1 MSDKEDCEKLIE
13 LMKLSDDS
21 KEYECVFENGHYF
34 IRELSFSE
42 VQSKI
47 KEKEPKI
54 DLSLKTKF
62 CIWYE
67 KIAPL
72 NHKNWF
78 KNDAEFKITEVNNKY
93 KSSFYHDLFEF
104 DLNNINNEIDII
116 NQNLRN
122 RIATIDKSFLN
133 YTRMT
138 GGIAKE
144 IIIYYLDFLKNK
156 KYEELDEI
164 NNTSDDEIANIDKK
178 DEEKYYSIN
187 DHNKIQININSE
199 ISQIKKAFYNN
210 KSLNEPFYI
219 FLEEFFDSITII
231 HDENSIPQAN
241 DFDKIVK
248 LCENIK
254 ERSMTDETIK
264 EAFSFGFRQVKYYV
278 GAAIYLNLIKI
289 SNNYLSKS
297 EKYVLSENGKE
308 IFNLEKNIRD
318 LYLSKL
324 ILQHPIFNKTMEY
337 YVKHNTIPKNYIIM
351 NFMKELNI
359 ILSEIT
365 LLRRSSTVSQWINWI
380 LETNKLN
387 YSFDEKEDIQNDA
400 QIILTDFDKDV
411 DKIEPKENDI
421 NLHLHLKTKENSLYG
436 WKKTIFR
443 KINELNQETFTLND
457 LYESKSDFQNKYPNN
472 SKIEPK
478 IRQTLQQ
485 LRDLGLIEFIGNGN
499 YKLTFYENNILE
511 KEESI
516 EKDLNKTLIEEKNY
530 NQLNLTKI
538 KNRFNYIELS
548 DKIAFKIYNLKKE
561 NILTPA
567 RVRSIKTFLSELKE
581 ISQNLNLKTE
591 YNDLILSFYL
601 ELIELESTRGRSI
614 QEILIALINIVNKL
628 NSDPVYL
635 NELSDV
641 SQIDKNLISKTS
653 KELAKILNI
662 NIPLTKSTDYLPR
675 IIKKLELS
683 EEIKIKTENLINS
696 LDKNEISGKNPYVL
710 AMVCLFYALKESNIN
725 ITQEEFSK
733 LVNISVITI
742 RKNYNDLKIRLNQLS
757 DFYSNNEVYDN
768 NFRESD
774 NELLQNKNIESINK
788 DTDLKENHNY
798 NVDKK
803 IQKVDDSLIEDK
815 KLSKIPTDNLI
826 TGEKEE
832 KIAKTYKFIEEKHT
846 VSKSN
851 KIVSFK
857 FLDEEYN
864 TSHSKKLLTILL
876 AILYEKHSVDFYKIS
891 NLHGRNKPYFSR
903 SPQELIAGKLIL
915 GTDIYV
921 ETNRGTNDIIRFSYK
936 IINLFGYSKEDLEIF
951 QEDDINLVQNE
962 NISIETNNNSI
973 NSNNE
978 RTDNL
983 KNEEKLNKNHED
995 FNVIRKPKESVYGFK
1010 FLNDIYKTRFSRDL
1024 FIKLSTILYEK
1035 HEPEFNKVLEFHGR
1049 SNPYFSKDPEP
1060 LRSPKLISGTDIYLD
1075 SHGSTKYLINKS
1087 YKLLDLFGYSKNDL
1101 EIYRESDKDLFEEDL
1116 NNKGNSLKINNE
1128 KHLNDFEDDF
1138 NLFQIN
1144 RENIGEISDE
1154 EILRKIAENH
1164 VEVLIR
1170 ILALE
1175 KISNQTFLKEIA
1187 ENNNNNILG
1196 LMAKRKLIN

>member
-1 MSDKEDCEKLIE
+1 MSDKEGCEKLIE

-42 VQSKI
+42 IQSKI

-78 KNDAEFKITEVNNKY
+78 KNDVEFKITEVNNKY

-104 DLNNINNEIDII
+104 DLNNINKEIDII

-122 RIATIDKSFLN
+122 RIATMDKSFLN

-164 NNTSDDEIANIDKK
+164 NNTHDDEIANIDKK
-178 DEEKYYSIN
+178 DEEEYYAIN

-210 KSLNEPFYI
+210 KSLNEPFCL
-219 FLEEFFDSITII
+219 FFEEFFDSITIF

-278 GAAIYLNLIKI
+278 DAAIYLNLIKV
-289 SNNYLSKS
+289 SNNYSSKS
-297 EKYVLSENGKE
+297 EKYILTENGKE

-337 YVKHNTIPKNYIIM
+337 YIKHNTIPKNYIIVD
-351 NFMKELNI
+351 FMKELNV

-387 YSFDEKEDIQNDA
+387 YSFNEKEDIQNDA
-400 QIILTDFDKDV
+400 QIILTDLDKDI
-411 DKIEPKENDI
+411 DNIESKENDI
-421 NLHLHLKTKENSLYG
+421 DFSLKNKNIELFG
-436 WKKTIFR
+436 WKKTVYRTIM
-443 KINELNQETFTLND
+443 KINKEFFTLSD
-457 LYESKSDFQNKYPNN
+457 LYQNMSEFKNKYPNN

-516 EKDLNKTLIEEKNY
+516 ENDLNKRLIEEDDY

-538 KNRFNYIELS
+538 KNRFNNIELS
-548 DKIAFKIYNLKKE
+548 DKTAFKIYNLKKE
-561 NILTPA
+561 NKLTPT

-581 ISQNLNLKTE
+581 ISQNLDLKTE

-601 ELIELESTRGRSI
+601 ELIELESTRGRNI
-614 QEILIALINIVNKL
+614 QEILVALINIVNKL

-683 EEIKIKTENLINS
+683 EEIKIKTENFINN

-710 AMVCLFYALKESNIN
+710 AMVCLFYALKESNIS

-742 RKNYNDLKIRLNQLS
+742 RNNYNDLKIRFNQLS
-757 DFYSNNEVYDN
+757 DFYSNNEASDDN
-768 NFRESD
+768 FRESDNELLKNKNIESINQITDLKENHNYNVDKKIRKIDGSIIEDKNSFKMPIDNLITNKKQEKITKSHKFIEEEHTVSKSNKIVSFKFLDEKHYTNHSKKLLTILLAILYEKHSVDFYKIFNLHGRNKPYFSRNPQELRAGKLIHGTDIYVETNMSTNDIIKFSYKLINLFGYSKDDLEIYRESD

-832 KIAKTYKFIEEKHT
+832 KIAKTYKFIEEEHT

-857 FLDEEYN
+857 FLDKEYN

-876 AILYEKHSVDFYKIS
+876 AILYKKHSVDFYKIF
-891 NLHGRNKPYFSR
+891 NLHGRTKPYFSR
-903 SPQELIAGKLIL
+903 NPQELRAGKLIH

-921 ETNRGTNDIIRFSYK
+921 ETNMSTND
-936 IINLFGYSKEDLEIF
+936 
-951 QEDDINLVQNE
+951 
-962 NISIETNNNSI
+962 
-973 NSNNE
+973 
-978 RTDNL
+978 
-983 KNEEKLNKNHED
+983 
-995 FNVIRKPKESVYGFK
+995 
-1010 FLNDIYKTRFSRDL
+1010 
-1024 FIKLSTILYEK
+1024 
-1035 HEPEFNKVLEFHGR
+1035 
-1049 SNPYFSKDPEP
+1049 
-1060 LRSPKLISGTDIYLD
+1060 
-1075 SHGSTKYLINKS
+1075 
-1087 YKLLDLFGYSKNDL
+1087 
-1101 EIYRESDKDLFEEDL
+1101 
-1116 NNKGNSLKINNE
+1116 
-1128 KHLNDFEDDF
+1128 
-1138 NLFQIN
+1138 
-1144 RENIGEISDE
+1144 
-1154 EILRKIAENH
+1154 
-1164 VEVLIR
+1164 
-1170 ILALE
+1170 
-1175 KISNQTFLKEIA
+1175 
-1187 ENNNNNILG
+1187 
-1196 LMAKRKLIN
+1196 